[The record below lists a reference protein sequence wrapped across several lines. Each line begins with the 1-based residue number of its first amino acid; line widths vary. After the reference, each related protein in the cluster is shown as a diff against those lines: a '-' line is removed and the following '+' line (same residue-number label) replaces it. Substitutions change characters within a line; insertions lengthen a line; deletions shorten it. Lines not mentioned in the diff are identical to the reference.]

1 MYKNIIILVWWLAI
15 LVIVKVW
22 NNFNF
27 SNGNSILFIILIVVL
42 PLALYIFGVI
52 YKKRLLK
59 QKNLRK
65 KPFFEIIQDD
75 YKTKKLQKEFLE
87 QVEFLK
93 LNLNSK
99 ENQLLLSNNKIEIS
113 FEKNYTKINLLNTKI
128 TYYFYYS
135 NYINNFTKFDKRMI
149 QYHSTKYLYN
159 QIIELLKKL
168 TCNQLT
174 YMENKKNCKLIDS
187 ITKEILYDNNKK
199 TDKKQKY
206 TNVIPINLNEN
217 KPF

>member
-1 MYKNIIILVWWLAI
+1 M
-15 LVIVKVW
+15 
-22 NNFNF
+22 
-27 SNGNSILFIILIVVL
+27 
-42 PLALYIFGVI
+42 
-52 YKKRLLK
+52 
-59 QKNLRK
+59 
-65 KPFFEIIQDD
+65 
-75 YKTKKLQKEFLE
+75 E

>member
-1 MYKNIIILVWWLAI
+1 MKFKTFLAMYTNIIILVWWLAI
-15 LVIVKVW
+15 LVIFKVW

-113 FEKNYTKINLLNTKI
+113 FEKNNFKLCLRNCNFISDI
-128 TYYFYYS
+128 FY
-135 NYINNFTKFDKRMI
+135 NYVSCRA
-149 QYHSTKYLYN
+149 
-159 QIIELLKKL
+159 
-168 TCNQLT
+168 CR
-174 YMENKKNCKLIDS
+174 CKA
-187 ITKEILYDNNKK
+187 
-199 TDKKQKY
+199 
-206 TNVIPINLNEN
+206 
-217 KPF
+217 

>member
-15 LVIVKVW
+15 LVIFKVW

-159 QIIELLKKL
+159 QI
-168 TCNQLT
+168 
-174 YMENKKNCKLIDS
+174 
-187 ITKEILYDNNKK
+187 
-199 TDKKQKY
+199 
-206 TNVIPINLNEN
+206 P
-217 KPF
+217 

>member
-1 MYKNIIILVWWLAI
+1 
-15 LVIVKVW
+15 
-22 NNFNF
+22 
-27 SNGNSILFIILIVVL
+27 
-42 PLALYIFGVI
+42 
-52 YKKRLLK
+52 
-59 QKNLRK
+59 
-65 KPFFEIIQDD
+65 
-75 YKTKKLQKEFLE
+75 
-87 QVEFLK
+87 
-93 LNLNSK
+93 
-99 ENQLLLSNNKIEIS
+99 
-113 FEKNYTKINLLNTKI
+113 
-128 TYYFYYS
+128 
-135 NYINNFTKFDKRMI
+135 MI